1 MMQFLCRSAMF
12 AVRIRR
18 FMESARIYKELC
30 EVIPGGVNSP
40 VRSCREVGQNPLVAA
55 SAKGDMIYDVDGRG
69 FIDYCCSWGPLIH
82 GHSHPEIL
90 DVAKRRMEL
99 GTTFGVTTPIEGI
112 LVRKIIQHM
121 PWIDKLR
128 FVSSGTEA
136 TMTAARLAR
145 GYTGRK
151 FLVKFS
157 GNYHG
162 HADFF
167 LVQAGSGVFGLNPSS
182 TSAGIPEEIV
192 KHTVCLTYNDIAGVE
207 AFLDEKGDEI
217 AALII
222 EPVSANMGVVPPAPG
237 FLQMLRKKTAEKGIV
252 FIIDEVITGFR
263 IGRQGAQGYY
273 GVEADLTCLGKI
285 VGGGFPAAAFGGKRA
300 IMDCLA
306 PLGSVYQ
313 AGTLSGNPVAMEA
326 GLKTIELL
334 EKPGFYEGLK
344 AKADIILKPV
354 QQAVSRRDDVCIQSV
369 ESLFT
374 LFFGKKKVDS
384 MKDGKELDTER
395 YAKFFRYMFDAGIY
409 IPPSQYEAWFVSN
422 AHTEEHLAYTRDK
435 ILTFL
440 HTDN

>member
-1 MMQFLCRSAMF
+1 MPFAMVAPMLTFDSAK
-12 AVRIRR
+12 AY
-18 FMESARIYKELC
+18 EELC
-30 EVIPGGVNSP
+30 AVIPGGVNSP
-40 VRSCREVGQNPLVAA
+40 VRSAHEVGQNPLVAA
-55 SAKGDMIYDVDGRG
+55 YAKGDMIFDVEGRG

-82 GHSHPEIL
+82 GHAHPEIL
-90 DVAKRRMEL
+90 EVARQRMAL
-99 GTTFGVTTPIEGI
+99 GTTFGVTTPIEGE
-112 LVRKIIQHM
+112 LARKIIHHM

-151 FLVKFS
+151 FIVKFG

-192 KHTVCLTYNDIAGVE
+192 KHTICLTYNDIEGV
-207 AFLDEKGDEI
+207 ASFLEERGEEI
-217 AALII
+217 AALIL

-237 FLQMLRKKTAEKGIV
+237 FLQMLREKTAKKGIV
-252 FIIDEVITGFR
+252 FIVDEVITGFR
-263 IGRQGAQGYY
+263 LGIQGAQGHY
-273 GVEADLTCLGKI
+273 GVYADLTCLGKI
-285 VGGGFPAAAFGGKRA
+285 IGGGFPAAAFGGKKE

-326 GLKTIELL
+326 GLKTIEML
-334 EKPGFYEGLK
+334 EPAGFYEDLQ

-354 QQAVSRRDDVCIQSV
+354 AQAIEGRSDVCLQSV
-369 ESLFT
+369 ASLFT
-374 LFFGKKKVDS
+374 LFFGKDRVLS
-384 MKDGKELDTER
+384 MHDGKQLDTKR
-395 YAKFFRYMFDAGIY
+395 YGAFFRYLFDAGIY
-409 IPPSQYEAWFVSN
+409 IPPSQYEAWFISS
-422 AHTEEHLAYTRDK
+422 AHSDEHLAYTRDK
-435 ILTFL
+435 ILAFL
-440 HTDN
+440 NKNS

>member
-1 MMQFLCRSAMF
+1 
-12 AVRIRR
+12 
-18 FMESARIYKELC
+18 MESVKAYRDLC

-40 VRSCREVGQNPLVAA
+40 VRSAHEVGQNPLVAA
-55 SAKGDMIYDVDGRG
+55 HAQGDMIYDVDGRG

-82 GHSHPEIL
+82 GHCHPEIV
-90 DVAKRRMEL
+90 DAAIKRLRL
-99 GTTFGVTTPIEGI
+99 GTTFGVTTPIEGQ
-112 LVRKIIQHM
+112 LARKIIQHM

-151 FLVKFS
+151 YVVKFG

-192 KHTVCLTYNDIAGVE
+192 KHTICLTYNDIEGVE
-207 AFLDEKGDEI
+207 KVLEERGHEI
-217 AALII
+217 AALIL
-222 EPVSANMGVVPPAPG
+222 EPVSANMGVVEPIPG
-237 FLQMLRKKTAEKGIV
+237 FLQMLRRKTEEQGVV

-263 IGRQGAQGYY
+263 LGLQGAQGRY
-273 GVEADLTCLGKI
+273 GVYADLTCLGKI

-313 AGTLSGNPVAMEA
+313 AGTLSGNPISMEA
-326 GLKTIELL
+326 GLKTIEML
-334 EKPGFYEGLK
+334 ERPDFYQELQ

-354 QQAVSRRDDVCIQSV
+354 SKALEQYPDICLQSV
-369 ESLFT
+369 ASLFT
-374 LFFGKKKVDS
+374 LFFGKKQVRS
-384 MKDGKELDTER
+384 MIDGKQLDTKR
-395 YAKFFRYMFDAGIY
+395 YGEFFRYMFDAGIY
-409 IPPSQYEAWFVSN
+409 IPPSQYEAWFISA

-440 HTDN
+440 NR

>member
-1 MMQFLCRSAMF
+1 
-12 AVRIRR
+12 
-18 FMESARIYKELC
+18 MESSKIYKDLC
-30 EVIPGGVNSP
+30 DVIPGGVNSP
-40 VRSCREVGQNPLVAA
+40 VRSCHEVGQNPLVAA
-55 SAKGDMIYDVDGRG
+55 YAQGDMIYDVDGRG
-69 FIDYCCSWGPLIH
+69 FIDFCCSWGPLIH
-82 GHSHPEIL
+82 GHAHPEIL
-90 DVAKRRMEL
+90 RVAKARLDL
-99 GTTFGVTTPIEGI
+99 GTTFGVTTPIEGQ
-112 LVRKIIQHM
+112 LARKILQHM

-151 FLVKFS
+151 FIVKFG

-192 KHTVCLTYNDIAGVE
+192 KHTICLIYNDINGVE
-207 AFLDEKGDEI
+207 AFLEERGHEI

-222 EPVSANMGVVPPAPG
+222 EPVSANMGVVPPKPG

-252 FIIDEVITGFR
+252 FIIDEVITCFR
-263 IGRQGAQGYY
+263 LGLQGAQGRY

-285 VGGGFPAAAFGGKRA
+285 VGGGFPAAAFGGKKE

-326 GLKTIELL
+326 GLKTIQML
-334 EKPGFYEGLK
+334 EEPGFYERLQEK
-344 AKADIILKPV
+344 ANIILNPV
-354 QQAVSRRDDVCIQSV
+354 AQVVEHKKDVCLQAVAT
-369 ESLFT
+369 LFT
-374 LFFGKKKVDS
+374 LFFGKKRVES
-384 MKDGKELDTER
+384 MIDGKQLDTER
-395 YAKFFRYMFDAGIY
+395 YGRFFRYMFDSGIY
-409 IPPSQYEAWFVSN
+409 IPPSQYEAWFISA
-422 AHTEEHLAYTRDK
+422 AHTDEHLAYTRDK
-435 ILTFL
+435 MIAFL
-440 HTDN
+440 ERE